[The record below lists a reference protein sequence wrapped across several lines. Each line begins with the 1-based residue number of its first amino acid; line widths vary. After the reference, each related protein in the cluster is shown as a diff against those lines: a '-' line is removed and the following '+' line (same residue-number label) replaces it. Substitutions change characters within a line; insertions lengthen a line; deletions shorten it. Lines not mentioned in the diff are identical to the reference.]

1 MLTEHLIQHFH
12 GVARESG
19 QQASRRLIGELM
31 TLESVAAFFD
41 AQGIDR
47 NGIDPVG
54 KNYLQYLHR
63 NGATAEERL
72 RQALGVPNR
81 NDFIEIDEYL
91 QRLGLVTIQ
100 GGRTLTTQGRRY
112 VQASSLDLRPRI
124 ARQIT

>member
-12 GVARESG
+12 GMARVGG
-19 QQASRRLIGELM
+19 QQASRRLIGETM
-31 TLESVAAFFD
+31 TLDNVAAFFD
-41 AQGIDR
+41 SQSIDP
-47 NGIDPVG
+47 NGIDSVG
-54 KNYLQYLHR
+54 QNYMLYLHR

-72 RQALGVPNR
+72 RQALGIPNR

-112 VQASSLDLRPRI
+112 VQAGPIDLRARI
-124 ARQIT
+124 ARQIS